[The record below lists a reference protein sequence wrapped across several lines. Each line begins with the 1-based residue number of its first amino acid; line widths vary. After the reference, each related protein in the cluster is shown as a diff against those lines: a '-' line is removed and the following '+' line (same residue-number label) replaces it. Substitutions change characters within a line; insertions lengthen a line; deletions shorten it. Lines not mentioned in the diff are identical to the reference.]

1 MADSLTTEQVLLLN
15 NLMYMTNDEPLQ
27 DIVSYDSGN
36 GQVSVGDIVRNLQN
50 KNFDADKDYG
60 SFMTGK
66 DWKNLVNTISNDD
79 RLMNVQLQTT
89 HVDKG
94 GTGGGGTS
102 ALFVDPATNDAVV
115 VFRGTASNEWKD
127 NFVGGGATGTEDGVS
142 TNHQRNAL
150 DWYQSLELDGYNSVT
165 VSGHSK
171 GGNKAKYITVLDDS
185 VDRCLSFDGQGFS
198 DEFIEKYKDL
208 IARNQDKIQNNNVDS
223 DYVNL
228 LLNDIGNTTFYE
240 GYDYGDGGFL
250 ENHCPNTF
258 LKFNEDGSISMT
270 QSTRDPGMTVLD
282 DFLNSYLRTL
292 SAEEKENTLSFIG
305 ELVQGGFGGASFE
318 ELFSVLLDGK
328 NSDCAANLLAYVI
341 KYEQTNPELA
351 KTVKDVLGKM
361 GLEDMTD
368 LVDTVTDVMN
378 SWYFDKLLSAAGF
391 VGDHIPDWVLEKLS
405 DYLYEKY
412 GIRLSKDELKKL
424 LSMIGKVSD
433 DLDTMEDP
441 KDGGD
446 LEVESIGNASFSI
459 QLKKLEQSQEEL
471 ASYSQLLREIAEEVG
486 TLSSNLTKGLYL
498 IKIPLGR
505 IKSTM
510 EEEARSMS
518 QLGATLIEIKKKY
531 DTTEKT
537 IVDKTV
543 LL

>member
-1 MADSLTTEQVLLLN
+1 
-15 NLMYMTNDEPLQ
+15 
-27 DIVSYDSGN
+27 
-36 GQVSVGDIVRNLQN
+36 
-50 KNFDADKDYG
+50 
-60 SFMTGK
+60 
-66 DWKNLVNTISNDD
+66 
-79 RLMNVQLQTT
+79 
-89 HVDKG
+89 
-94 GTGGGGTS
+94 
-102 ALFVDPATNDAVV
+102 
-115 VFRGTASNEWKD
+115 
-127 NFVGGGATGTEDGVS
+127 
-142 TNHQRNAL
+142 
-150 DWYQSLELDGYNSVT
+150 
-165 VSGHSK
+165 
-171 GGNKAKYITVLDDS
+171 
-185 VDRCLSFDGQGFS
+185 
-198 DEFIEKYKDL
+198 
-208 IARNQDKIQNNNVDS
+208 
-223 DYVNL
+223 
-228 LLNDIGNTTFYE
+228 
-240 GYDYGDGGFL
+240 
-250 ENHCPNTF
+250 
-258 LKFNEDGSISMT
+258 
-270 QSTRDPGMTVLD
+270 
-282 DFLNSYLRTL
+282 
-292 SAEEKENTLSFIG
+292 
-305 ELVQGGFGGASFE
+305 
-318 ELFSVLLDGK
+318 
-328 NSDCAANLLAYVI
+328 
-341 KYEQTNPELA
+341 
-351 KTVKDVLGKM
+351 M

>member
-66 DWKNLVNTISNDD
+66 DWENLVNTISKDD
-79 RLMNVQLQTT
+79 RLMNVELQTT

-328 NSDCAANLLAYVI
+328 NSDYAANLLAYVI

>member
-66 DWKNLVNTISNDD
+66 DWENLVNTISKDD
-79 RLMNVQLQTT
+79 RLMNVELQTT

-250 ENHCPNTF
+250 ENHCPNAF

-424 LSMIGKVSD
+424 LSMIGMVSD

-446 LEVESIGNASFSI
+446 LAVESIGNASFSI

-471 ASYSQLLREIAEEVG
+471 ASHSQLLREIAEEVG

>member
-66 DWKNLVNTISNDD
+66 DWENLVNTISKDD
-79 RLMNVQLQTT
+79 RLMNVELQTT

-328 NSDCAANLLAYVI
+328 NSDYAANLLAYLI

>member
-66 DWKNLVNTISNDD
+66 DWENLVNTISKDD
-79 RLMNVQLQTT
+79 RLMNVELQTT

-328 NSDCAANLLAYVI
+328 NSDYAANLLAYVI

-510 EEEARSMS
+510 EEQARSMS